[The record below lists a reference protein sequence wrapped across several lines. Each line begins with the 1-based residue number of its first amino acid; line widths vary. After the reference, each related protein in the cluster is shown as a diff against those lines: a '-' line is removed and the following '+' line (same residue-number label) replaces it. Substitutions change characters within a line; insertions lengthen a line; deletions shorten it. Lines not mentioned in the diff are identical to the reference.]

1 MIVVDKNLKP
11 LLPLADRHYVI
22 EKGRIA
28 WEGDSNELQ
37 ASPEVI
43 ERYLSV

>member
-1 MIVVDKNLKP
+1 VVDKHLQP

-28 WEGDSNELQ
+28 WQGDSAAL
-37 ASPEVI
+37 ASSPEVVQ
-43 ERYLSV
+43 RYLSV